1 MVNIA
6 DTIGDWV
13 TFFGWE
19 DIPENV
25 IWHAKRCL
33 IDVIGVAFA
42 GSKRSG
48 VILTRKATQK
58 QFALGPCTIIGSK
71 AVKSCMEGA
80 ALINGIAAHVL
91 DFDDTCYDG
100 IVHGSAAVW
109 PAANAAAE
117 AARIS
122 GKDFL
127 LAFIAGV
134 ETEYALGRLV
144 TNHLYWKG
152 WWNSGL
158 LGSLGAAGA
167 AAKAFK
173 LNNATT
179 RNAIRIAACLTTG
192 LRVVLGT
199 PVKPFV
205 IGWASQIG
213 IRSALLAMNGISGP
227 GNVFEDDRGFLKLY
241 NDGNCDLK
249 ALVELGKRF
258 SLEKPGVALK
268 RYPVCSA
275 AQAAV
280 EATQNIIIKETLA
293 NENIARVHCEVTP
306 LVGMS
311 LVYNNPVTVTQA
323 QFSMPFAIG
332 CILSF
337 NELGIKQLNDLT
349 INNSLLKAN
358 MQKVTMATS
367 QDFFPLGNTT
377 EDFPEAA
384 KVTIYTKDGKQFQ
397 YFNGGATGMPCKPM
411 SDKMIEDKFCSCT
424 SKLLSKKKASELLSQ
439 LWSVEK
445 LKSTPVYA

>member
-1 MVNIA
+1 MAYIA
-6 DTIGDWV
+6 DAIGDWV
-13 TFFGWE
+13 TSVRWE

-25 IWHAKRCL
+25 IHQAKRCL

-48 VILTRKATQK
+48 VTLAIKAIHK
-58 QFALGPCTIIGSK
+58 QFASGPCNLVGRKDAKIC
-71 AVKSCMEGA
+71 AEGA
-80 ALINGIAAHVL
+80 ALINGMAAHVL

-127 LAFIAGV
+127 LAFIAGD

-158 LGSLGAAGA
+158 LGALGAAGA

-173 LNNATT
+173 LDHEAT
-179 RNAIRIAACLTTG
+179 RNSIRIAACLTTG
-192 LRVVLGT
+192 SRAVLGT
-199 PVKPFV
+199 PVKPFAL
-205 IGWASQIG
+205 GWASQIG
-213 IRSALLAMNGISGP
+213 IRSTLLAMNGISGP
-227 GNVFEDDRGFLKLY
+227 DNVFEDDRGFLKLY
-241 NDGNCDLK
+241 NDGNCDSK
-249 ALVELGKRF
+249 ALAELGKRF
-258 SLEKPGVALK
+258 SLQEPGVALK

-280 EATQNIIIKETLA
+280 EAVQNIIAEETLT
-293 NENIARVHCEVTP
+293 NDNIARVHCEVTP
-306 LVGMS
+306 LVGVS
-311 LVYNNPVTVTQA
+311 LVHDDPKTVTQA

-337 NELGIKQLNDLT
+337 NELGIEQLNDLT
-349 INNSLLKAN
+349 LKNSLLKAN
-358 MQKVTMATS
+358 MRKVTMATS
-367 QDFFPLGNTT
+367 QDVFPPRSVI

-384 KVTIYTKDGKQFQ
+384 KVTIYTRDGKQLQ
-397 YFNGGATGMPCKPM
+397 YFNGAATGMPCKPM
-411 SDKMIEDKFCSCT
+411 SDKMIEEKFYSCT
-424 SKLLSKKKASELLSQ
+424 SKLLSRRRASELLSQ

-445 LKSTPVYA
+445 LKSMPFYG

>member
-1 MVNIA
+1 MAYIA
-6 DTIGDWV
+6 DTTGDWV
-13 TFFGWE
+13 ASVRWE

-25 IWHAKRCL
+25 IYRAKRSL
-33 IDVIGVAFA
+33 IDIIGVTFA

-48 VILTRKATQK
+48 VTLTRKATHR
-58 QFALGPCTIIGSK
+58 QFAPGPCTLVGSN
-71 AVKSCMEGA
+71 AVKICAEGA
-80 ALINGIAAHVL
+80 ALINGMAAHVL

-117 AARIS
+117 AAKIS

-134 ETEYALGRLV
+134 ENEYVLGRLV

-158 LGSLGAAGA
+158 LGALGAAGA

-173 LNNATT
+173 LNHEAA

-192 LRVVLGT
+192 SRVILGT
-199 PVKPFV
+199 PVKPFAL
-205 IGWASQIG
+205 GWASQIG
-213 IRSALLAMNGISGP
+213 IRSTLLAMNGISGP
-227 GNVFEDDRGFLKLY
+227 DNVFEDDRGFLKLY
-241 NDGNCDLK
+241 NDGNCDTK
-249 ALVELGKRF
+249 ALLELGKRF
-258 SLEKPGVALK
+258 SLEEPGVALK

-280 EATQNIIIKETLA
+280 EAVQTIIMKESLT
-293 NENIARVHCEVTP
+293 NDNIARVHCEVTP

-311 LVYNNPVTVTQA
+311 LVHDHPITVTEA

-337 NELGIKQLNDLT
+337 NQLGIEQLNDLT
-349 INNSLLKAN
+349 LRDSLLKAN
-358 MQKVTMATS
+358 MRKVTMATS
-367 QDFFPLGNTT
+367 QDFFPPESTP

-384 KVTIYTKDGKQFQ
+384 RVTIHTGDGKQFR
-397 YFNGGATGMPCKPM
+397 YFNGAATGMPCNPM
-411 SDKMIEDKFCSCT
+411 SDRMVEDKFYSCT
-424 SKLLSKKKASELLSQ
+424 SKRLSRRKASELLSQ
-439 LWSVEK
+439 LWSIEK
-445 LKSTPVYA
+445 LKSMPVYA

>member
-1 MVNIA
+1 MAYIA
-6 DTIGDWV
+6 DTIGDWITSV
-13 TFFGWE
+13 RWE

-25 IWHAKRCL
+25 IYHAKRCL
-33 IDVIGVAFA
+33 IDIIGVAFA

-48 VILTRKATQK
+48 VTLARKATHK
-58 QFALGPCTIIGSK
+58 QFASGPCTLVGKK
-71 AVKSCMEGA
+71 AVKICAEGA

-117 AARIS
+117 VTRIP

-134 ETEYALGRLV
+134 EAEYALGRLV

-158 LGSLGAAGA
+158 LGALGAAGA

-173 LNNATT
+173 LDNEAA
-179 RNAIRIAACLTTG
+179 RNSIRIAACLTTG
-192 LRVVLGT
+192 SRVVLGT
-199 PVKPFV
+199 PVKPFAM
-205 IGWASQIG
+205 GWASQIG
-213 IRSALLAMNGISGP
+213 IRSTLLAMSGISGP
-227 GNVFEDDRGFLKLY
+227 DNVFEDDRGFLKLY

-258 SLEKPGVALK
+258 SLEKPGVSLK

-280 EATQNIIIKETLA
+280 EAAQTIIMKETLT
-293 NENIARVHCEVTP
+293 NDNIVRVHCEVTP

-311 LVYNNPVTVTQA
+311 LVYDQPITVTQA

-349 INNSLLKAN
+349 LKNSLLKAT

-367 QDFFPLGNTT
+367 QDFFPPGSIP

-384 KVTIYTKDGKQFQ
+384 KVTIYTRDGKQFQ
-397 YFNGGATGMPCKPM
+397 YFNGAATGMPCKPM

-424 SKLLSKKKASELLSQ
+424 SKLLSRRKASELLSQ

-445 LKSTPVYA
+445 LKSIPFYG

>member
-1 MVNIA
+1 MANIA

-13 TFFGWE
+13 TSVRWE

-25 IWHAKRCL
+25 IYQAKRCL
-33 IDVIGVAFA
+33 IDIIGVAFA

-48 VILTRKATQK
+48 VTLTRKATHK
-58 QFALGPCTIIGSK
+58 QFASGPCTLVGRK
-71 AVKSCMEGA
+71 AVKICAEGA
-80 ALINGIAAHVL
+80 ALINGMAAHVL

-117 AARIS
+117 VAQTS
-122 GKDFL
+122 GKNFL

-134 ETEYALGRLV
+134 ESEYALGKLV
-144 TNHLYWKG
+144 TNHLYSKG
-152 WWNSGL
+152 WWNSSL
-158 LGSLGAAGA
+158 LGALGAAGA

-173 LNNATT
+173 LDNESA
-179 RNAIRIAACLTTG
+179 RNSIRMAACLTTG
-192 LRVVLGT
+192 SRVVLGT
-199 PVKPFV
+199 PVKPV
-205 IGWASQIG
+205 AMGWASEIG
-213 IRSALLAMNGISGP
+213 IRSTLLAMNGIYGP
-227 GNVFEDDRGFLKLY
+227 ENVFEDDRGFLKLY

-249 ALVELGKRF
+249 ALVELGQRF
-258 SLEKPGVALK
+258 SLLKPGVALK

-280 EATQNIIIKETLA
+280 EAAQTIIMKEMLTNDNIE
-293 NENIARVHCEVTP
+293 RVHCEVTP

-311 LVYNNPVTVTQA
+311 LVYDQPITVTQA

-349 INNSLLKAN
+349 LKNSLLKAT

-367 QDFFPLGNTT
+367 QDFFPPGSAP

-384 KVTIYTKDGKQFQ
+384 KVTIYTRDGKQFQ
-397 YFNGGATGMPCKPM
+397 YFNGAATGMPCKPM
-411 SDKMIEDKFCSCT
+411 SDKTIEDKFYSCT
-424 SKLLSKKKASELLSQ
+424 SNLLSRRKASELLLQ
-439 LWSVEK
+439 LWAVEK
-445 LKSTPVYA
+445 LKSMPFYG

>member
-1 MVNIA
+1 MANIA

-13 TFFGWE
+13 ASLSWE

-48 VILTRKATQK
+48 VTLTRKATQK
-58 QFALGPCTIIGSK
+58 QFASGPCTVIGNK
-71 AVKSCMEGA
+71 PAKSCVEGA

-122 GKDFL
+122 GRDFL

-158 LGSLGAAGA
+158 LGAFGA
-167 AAKAFK
+167 AAAASKAFK
-173 LNNATT
+173 LDNATVG
-179 RNAIRIAACLTTG
+179 NSIRIAACMTAG
-192 LRVVLGT
+192 SGVIVGT
-199 PVKPFV
+199 PVKPFAM
-205 IGWASQIG
+205 GWVSQIG
-213 IRSALLAMNGISGP
+213 IRSTLLAMNGMSGP
-227 GNVFEDDRGFLKLY
+227 DNVFEDDRGFLKLH
-241 NDGNCDLK
+241 NDGNCNLK
-249 ALVELGKRF
+249 TLGELGKRF
-258 SLEKPGVALK
+258 SLQKPGVALK
-268 RYPVCSA
+268 LYPVCSA

-280 EATQNIIIKETLA
+280 EAAQTIIMKETLE
-293 NENIARVHCEVTP
+293 NDNIARVHCEVTP
-306 LVGMS
+306 LVGLS
-311 LVYNNPVTVTQA
+311 LVYNNPLTVTQA

-332 CILSF
+332 CILTF

-349 INNSLLKAN
+349 INNSLLKTN
-358 MQKVTMATS
+358 MQKVNMAAS
-367 QDFFPLGNTT
+367 QDFFPQGSTT

-384 KVTIYTKDGKQFQ
+384 EVTIYTKDGKQFQ
-397 YFNGGATGMPCKPM
+397 QFNGAATGMPCKPM
-411 SDKMIEDKFCSCT
+411 SDKMIEDKFYSCT
-424 SKLLSKKKASELLSQ
+424 SNLLSKRKASELLSQ
-439 LWSVEK
+439 LWSLEE
-445 LKSTPVYA
+445 LKSVPFYG